1 MVGCFGILPSH
12 GFLNPSWRQSR
23 WFLSTA
29 QTFYRQVLPLLW
41 GRWDVMAYSLMDQTA
56 PFPCAGCIASPARG
70 RECLA
75 TVAQFPWHR
84 LECGYDQ

>member
-29 QTFYRQVLPLLW
+29 RTFYSQRCRFNGEDGMLW
-41 GRWDVMAYSLMDQTA
+41 PSLVDHTA